1 MKKMPQRCKI
11 GLNLY
16 GVLLFVAIMLPN
28 VVWAFV
34 PAEKDVLRAESVTPA
49 LDVAASV
56 FQFLTV
62 AAVAV
67 IVYGTFKSGK
77 IPFMIALIPAA
88 AYYVCW
94 VVYYFATPCGALLVF
109 MAVLPCLALILYAWF
124 EKNYAGAAFGA
135 VFMILHIVSTC
146 LNFL

>member
-1 MKKMPQRCKI
+1 MSRRYKI
-11 GLNLY
+11 GFNLY
-16 GVLLFVAIMLPN
+16 GVLLFAAIMLPN
-28 VVWAFV
+28 VIWAFV
-34 PAEKDVLRAESVTPA
+34 PAENDVLRSESVTPA
-49 LDVAASV
+49 LDIAASV

-62 AAVAV
+62 AAVAL

-77 IPFMIALIPAA
+77 IPFIIALIPTA

-94 VVYYFATPCGALLVF
+94 AIYYFAAPYGALLVF
-109 MAVLPCLALILYAWF
+109 MAVLPCLALILYALF
-124 EKNYAGAAFGA
+124 EKNYVGAALGA